1 MKFFSIIATLLA
13 SQALAG
19 DTLDKVTEKV
29 FFDIDIDNKPEGR
42 IVFGMFGDTVPK
54 TTENFS
60 KLAAGT
66 EGKNREG

>member
-1 MKFFSIIATLLA
+1 MKFFSILATLMA

-54 TTENFS
+54 TAENFS
-60 KLAAGT
+60 KLAAGND
-66 EGKNREG
+66 GK